1 MGWVAV
7 WPEGRQANA
16 EQIFS
21 RERGGSSL
29 ALLNTYASV
38 LQSYCNTGDPFCA
51 SGTDESVHSAE
62 VQDYESAATAF
73 IVAKNK

>member
-1 MGWVAV
+1 LG
-7 WPEGRQANA
+7 GTQTDDN
-16 EQIFS
+16 QIFS
-21 RERGGSSL
+21 RQRGGSSL
-29 ALLNTYASV
+29 ALLNTYAPR

-51 SGTDESVHSAE
+51 SGTDESVHTAE